1 MPPTFVARYLRDVII
16 AALTFDFSSGLAK
29 ITQSGRLSPS
39 SALGRIL
46 AFQNLDRL
54 GVFKATQ
61 LYEKLAR
68 KAGSV
73 QAADTLL
80 HDLRSW
86 PASALPHLPLNLN
99 LNEHYYTTSD
109 WKLKKEEQ
117 GETDIDNK
125 KICGGLINQVEEKK
139 LFEGIEEEEEMNIEE
154 MVRELQRYLVSTTA
168 KDLSLMILV
177 SGPFTRYLK
186 IIFAYD

>member
-1 MPPTFVARYLRDVII
+1 MPLTFITRYLRDVII

-54 GVFKATQ
+54 GVFRATQ

-80 HDLRSW
+80 HDLHSW
-86 PASALPHLPLNLN
+86 PASALSHLPLNLN
-99 LNEHYYTTSD
+99 LNEHYYHATSD

-117 GETDIDNK
+117 GEIGINK
-125 KICGGLINQVEEKK
+125 KQVFGGLINQVEEKK
-139 LFEGIEEEEEMNIEE
+139 LFEGIEEEEMNIEE

-177 SGPFTRYLK
+177 SGPFTR
-186 IIFAYD
+186 

>member
-1 MPPTFVARYLRDVII
+1 M
-16 AALTFDFSSGLAK
+16 
-29 ITQSGRLSPS
+29 
-39 SALGRIL
+39 
-46 AFQNLDRL
+46 
-54 GVFKATQ
+54 FKATQ

-80 HDLRSW
+80 HDLHSW
-86 PASALPHLPLNLN
+86 PASALPHLPLTLN
-99 LNEHYYTTSD
+99 LNEHYYHTTSD

-117 GETDIDNK
+117 CDTGINDK
-125 KICGGLINQVEEKK
+125 QVCGGFINRVEEKK
-139 LFEGIEEEEEMNIEE
+139 LFEGTGGKEEEEEEMNIEE

-177 SGPFTRYLK
+177 SGPFTRYL
-186 IIFAYD
+186 ILFLHVYNLSRFMNI